1 MSDLTV
7 TSRPIKAHYIFVF
20 QNVILTLSAFAI
32 CFLLTLAAPPKFN
45 SENED
50 KVGMRSFPG
59 AGYPGFYPGIY
70 PGGYHL
76 GYPGSYFGGYPG
88 AYPNIYGRPFGLGY
102 PPIGQPPIGYPLGG
116 YPAGPFSFYSNKN
129 GNAPTGS
136 NAASSA
142 RN

>member
-7 TSRPIKAHYIFVF
+7 TSRPIKLFYIFVF
-20 QNVILTLSAFAI
+20 QNLILTLSAFAT

-45 SENED
+45 NENNED
-50 KVGMRSFPG
+50 KVGLRSFPG
-59 AGYPGFYPGIY
+59 VGYPGLYPGIY

-76 GYPGSYFGGYPG
+76 QYPGSYFGGYPG
-88 AYPNIYGRPFGLGY
+88 AYPNIYGRPFGIGY
-102 PPIGQPPIGYPLGG
+102 PPIGYPMGG

-129 GNAPTGS
+129 GNAPTGNKAAS
-136 NAASSA
+136 NA